1 MMTKPLEGIRILE
14 WAIWLAGP
22 GATMM
27 LGDMGAE
34 VIKIEQPVVGDPSRG
49 ITRLEGMST
58 GQTSAER
65 QFMYTGVNRNKKC
78 ITIDVTTP
86 KGKEIVYKLAQKCDV
101 FLQNFRQSVRDRANL
116 DYKTISQYNP
126 KIIYA
131 NISSL
136 GPDGPDAFRRGNDY
150 VGQARSGFMTNQTAL
165 VGEPA
170 ALGGAVADHMTSI
183 IAVNGILAAL
193 LARERLGIGQEIDVS
208 ITGSMVALQHVRL
221 TNTFFYKKELLRN
234 DRKSVGNPLANHY
247 KCQDG
252 KWIGFC
258 VLATDRVWPDFCKA
272 LGIENLEQDPKFIST
287 PARAKNARELIG
299 IIDNV
304 IASKTRDEWVE
315 IIGKFH
321 RIMFAPVNEGLDVAS
336 DPQILAN
343 NYVVEYEQPS
353 IGNIKSV
360 GCPIKFHKTPAG
372 VQSPAPEF
380 GQHTEEILTELGGY
394 SWEDITRL
402 KEEKVIG

>member
-1 MMTKPLEGIRILE
+1 MSKPLDGIRILE

-27 LGDMGAE
+27 LGDLGAE

-49 ITRLEGMST
+49 ITRLEGMAT
-58 GQTSAER
+58 GRTTAER
-65 QFMYTGVNRNKKC
+65 EFMYTGVNRNKRC
-78 ITIDVTTP
+78 ITVDVTTP
-86 KGKEIVYKLAQKCDV
+86 KGKEIVYKLVQKCDV
-101 FLQNFRQSVRDRANL
+101 FLQNFRQVVRDRANL
-116 DYKTISQYNP
+116 DYKTLSQYNP

-193 LARERLGIGQEIDVS
+193 LARERLGIGQEIDIS

-221 TNTFFYKKELLRN
+221 TNTFFYKRELIRE
-234 DRKSVGNPLANHY
+234 DRKSVTNPLANHY
-247 KCQDG
+247 KCKDG
-252 KWIGFC
+252 KWISFC
-258 VLATDRVWPDFCKA
+258 ILATDRVWPDFCKA
-272 LGIENLEQDPKFIST
+272 AGIENLEKDPRFEST
-287 PARAKNARELIG
+287 PSRGKNCRELIS
-299 IIDNV
+299 ILDNV
-304 IASKTRDEWVE
+304 FATRTRDEWVKIVGE
-315 IIGKFH
+315 YH
-321 RIMFAPVNEGLDVAS
+321 RIMFSPVNEGLDVAS

-353 IGNIKSV
+353 LGKIKSV
-360 GCPIKFHKTPAG
+360 GCPVKFHKTPAG
-372 VQSPAPEF
+372 VQCPAPEF
-380 GQHTEEILTELGGY
+380 GQHTEEVLTELGEY
-394 SWEDITRL
+394 TWDDIAQL

>member
-1 MMTKPLEGIRILE
+1 MTKPLEGIRILE

-78 ITIDVTTP
+78 ITVDVTTP

-126 KIIYA
+126 RIIYA

-193 LARERLGIGQEIDVS
+193 LARERLGIGQEIDIS

-221 TNTFFYKKELLRN
+221 TNTFFYKKELLRD
-234 DRKSVGNPLANHY
+234 DRKAVGNPLANHY
-247 KCQDG
+247 KCKDG

-272 LGIENLEQDPKFIST
+272 LGIENLEQDPKFVST

-299 IIDNV
+299 IIDDV
-304 IASKTRDEWVE
+304 IAKKNRDEWVE

-343 NYVVEYEQPS
+343 NYVIEYEQPS
-353 IGNIKSV
+353 IGKIKSV

-380 GQHTEEILTELGGY
+380 GQHTEEILMELGGY
-394 SWEDITRL
+394 SWEDISRL